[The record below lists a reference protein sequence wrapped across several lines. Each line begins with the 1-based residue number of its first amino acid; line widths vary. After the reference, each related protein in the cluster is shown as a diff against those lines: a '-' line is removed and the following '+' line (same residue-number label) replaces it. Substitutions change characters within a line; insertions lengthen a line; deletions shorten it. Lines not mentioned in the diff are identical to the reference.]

1 MELKKLF
8 LFEDMSENLLDEIKK
23 ISSVVKL
30 NKGNI
35 LFYEGDD
42 PKYLHIL
49 AKGTLKLYKVT
60 SSDKEL
66 IIKFFHENE
75 LIAEFAN
82 FENISYPATSE
93 ALTSC
98 EVLKIDFEEFKKIM
112 QTNVN
117 ITMKIQASLIKK
129 IKTLENIISTHL
141 ILDTKQKVAK
151 YIVEHNVDFFKTKNI
166 LIAQMLNMTPETL
179 SRTLKVFKD
188 NNLIN
193 ISKKEINEEI
203 LKTYYM

>member
-151 YIVEHNVDFFKTKNI
+151 YIVENNVDFFITKNI

-188 NNLIN
+188 NDLIN

>member
-35 LFYEGDD
+35 LFYEGDE

-98 EVLKIDFEEFKKIM
+98 EVLKIDFQAFKKIM
-112 QTNVN
+112 QTNVD

-129 IKTLENIISTHL
+129 IKNLENIISTHL

>member
-1 MELKKLF
+1 MELKELF
-8 LFEDMSENLLDEIKK
+8 LFEDMNEDLLEKIKN
-23 ISSVVKL
+23 ISSIKKL

-35 LFYEGDD
+35 LFYEGDE

-49 AKGTLKLYKVT
+49 IKGTLKLYKVT

-82 FENISYPATSE
+82 FEDISYPATSE

-98 EVLKIDFEEFKKIM
+98 EVLIIDFESFKEIM
-112 QTNVN
+112 LKDVD
-117 ITMKIQASLIKK
+117 IAIKIQASLIKK
-129 IKTLENIISTHL
+129 IKNLENIISTHL

-151 YIVEHNVDFFKTKNI
+151 YIVENKMNFFKTKNI

-188 NNLIN
+188 NDLIN
-193 ISKKEINEEI
+193 ISKKEINEDI

>member
-1 MELKKLF
+1 MELKELF

-98 EVLKIDFEEFKKIM
+98 EVLKIDFQAFKKIM
-112 QTNVN
+112 QTNVD

-129 IKTLENIISTHL
+129 IKNLENIISTHL

>member
-1 MELKKLF
+1 MELKELF

>member
-82 FENISYPATSE
+82 FEDIAYPATSE

-98 EVLKIDFEEFKKIM
+98 EVLKINFEEFKKIM

-151 YIVEHNVDFFKTKNI
+151 YIVENNVDFFITKNI

-188 NNLIN
+188 NDLIN

>member
-1 MELKKLF
+1 MELKELF

-35 LFYEGDD
+35 LFYEGDE

-98 EVLKIDFEEFKKIM
+98 EVLKIDFQAFKKIM
-112 QTNVN
+112 QTNVD

-129 IKTLENIISTHL
+129 IKNLENIISTHL

>member
-1 MELKKLF
+1 MELKELF
-8 LFEDMSENLLDEIKK
+8 LFEDMSESLLDEIKR

>member
-1 MELKKLF
+1 MELKELF
-8 LFEDMSENLLDEIKK
+8 LFEDMSENLLDEIKR

-98 EVLKIDFEEFKKIM
+98 EVLKIDFQAFKKIM
-112 QTNVN
+112 QTNVD

-129 IKTLENIISTHL
+129 IKNLENIISTHL

>member
-1 MELKKLF
+1 MELKELF
-8 LFEDMSENLLDEIKK
+8 LFEDMSENLLDEIKR

-35 LFYEGDD
+35 LFYEGDE

-98 EVLKIDFEEFKKIM
+98 EVLKIDFQAFKKIM
-112 QTNVN
+112 QTNVD

-129 IKTLENIISTHL
+129 IKNLENIISTHL

>member
-1 MELKKLF
+1 MELKELF
-8 LFEDMSENLLDEIKK
+8 LFEDMNENLLDEIKK

-82 FENISYPATSE
+82 FEDIAYPATSE

-98 EVLKIDFEEFKKIM
+98 EVLKINFEEFKKIM

-151 YIVEHNVDFFKTKNI
+151 YIVENNVDFFITKNI

-188 NNLIN
+188 NDLIN